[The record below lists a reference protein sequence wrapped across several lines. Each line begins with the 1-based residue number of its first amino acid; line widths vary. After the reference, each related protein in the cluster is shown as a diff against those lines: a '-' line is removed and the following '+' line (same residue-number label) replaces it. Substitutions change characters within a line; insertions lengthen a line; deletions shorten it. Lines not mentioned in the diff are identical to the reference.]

1 MNNPSTAAPAAAPGG
16 VRRTLELWHRFECW
30 LAVACF
36 AFIAGIL
43 VLDVAGREVLAPLLR
58 VLGIDAGPTGIFAS
72 QRLAIFALMIGS
84 FAGIGIASATGSHL
98 VPRVGF
104 AWTPASWAPWIDRAA
119 DVITGCFLLIV
130 AAYGLVFVRSTFEAD
145 LRTPML
151 DWVVWPIQMSIPL
164 GFTSA
169 GLRYFFFAAWPDL
182 RPQPP
187 EVQE

>member
-1 MNNPSTAAPAAAPGG
+1 MSSPTTAETAAVPEG
-16 VRRTLELWHRFECW
+16 VRRALELWHRAECW

-43 VLDVAGREVLAPLLR
+43 VLDVAGREVVGPLFRL
-58 VLGIDAGPTGIFAS
+58 LGIDAGPTGIFAS

-84 FAGIGIASATGSHL
+84 FAGIGIATATGSHL

-104 AWTPASWAPWIDRAA
+104 AWTPASWAPWIDRLA
-119 DVITGCFLLIV
+119 DVITGCFLATV
-130 AAYGLVFVRSTFEAD
+130 AVYGVVFVRSTYEAD

-151 DWVVWPIQMSIPL
+151 DWVVWPIQMAIPF

-169 GLRYFFFAAWPDL
+169 GLRYFFYAAWPGL
-182 RPQPP
+182 RPKPP